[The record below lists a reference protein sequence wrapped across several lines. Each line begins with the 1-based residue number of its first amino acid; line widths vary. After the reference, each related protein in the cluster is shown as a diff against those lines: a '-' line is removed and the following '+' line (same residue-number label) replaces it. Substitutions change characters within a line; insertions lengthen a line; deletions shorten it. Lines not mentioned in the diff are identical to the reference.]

1 MDRFLD
7 LPLLRETFLN
17 YLDDF
22 PNHEHAMLEEALEV
36 ATRSH
41 DGQLRDE
48 GTPYVIHLI
57 RTALILIEE
66 LRVEDAEMIAAAL
79 LHDSVEDTA
88 MTITE
93 LQERF
98 GDSVAKMV
106 EALTRDKSKE
116 SKKDKFEKLLHEN
129 EKIRTIKSADW
140 FDNMRSWKFISP
152 ERPAREKFS
161 RWFEEA
167 ENLYIPLAE
176 SVDESL
182 GNRMREELM
191 KAKHA

>member
-22 PNHEHAMLEEALEV
+22 PDHEHAMLEDALEV
-36 ATRSH
+36 ATMSH
-41 DGQLRDE
+41 EGQLRDE

-66 LRVEDAEMIAAAL
+66 LRVEDAEMIVAAL

-93 LQERF
+93 VQERF

-106 EALTRDKSKE
+106 EALTRDKEKE
-116 SKKDKFEKLLHEN
+116 SKKEKFEKLLHEN
-129 EKIRTIKSADW
+129 EKVRTIKSADW

-152 ERPAREKFS
+152 EKPAREKFS

-167 ENLYIPLAE
+167 ESLYIPLAE

-191 KAKHA
+191 AAKHI